1 MPPGGGGLAPGGG
14 GGMLPCGGGGM
25 PPGGG
30 GLAPGGGLL
39 GSLGGCCA
47 IAKPTAEANSDVNSI
62 LVNRIFIFPF

>member
-1 MPPGGGGLAPGGG
+1 
-14 GGMLPCGGGGM
+14 M